1 MRKELSDK
9 FYMQLELDLGPLPT
23 IQNLFFMTS
32 GRFANE
38 ICYTTGTNYG
48 NASGYSHDQAINKL
62 QRYGYSEKDAK
73 ALLLKAKRSKKWIV
87 YNYQQSLGF

>member
-1 MRKELSDK
+1 
-9 FYMQLELDLGPLPT
+9 MQLELDLGPLPV
-23 IQNLFFMTS
+23 IQKLFFMTS
-32 GRFANE
+32 GLFTNE
-38 ICYTTGTNYG
+38 LCYTTSTTYG

-73 ALLLKAKRSKKWIV
+73 ALLLKAKRSNKWIV